1 MSAAQKQT
9 SQDVIETL
17 TLDHTSLAQSID
29 AFYAAPSTRYRRRV
43 LRRTCAGLRAHFAL
57 EAEVFYRD
65 FLVATGDTL
74 SHYVALVNQETVK
87 KIIEE
92 IEWADPDDPSLWERM
107 KELSRL
113 VEHHIEEAEKA
124 DGLFAQVRAAG
135 MRRS

>member
-9 SQDVIETL
+9 SHDVIETL

-29 AFYAAPSTRYRRRV
+29 AFYAAPSAHYRRRV
-43 LRRTCAGLRAHFAL
+43 LRRTCAGLRVHFAL
-57 EAEVFYRD
+57 EADVFYRD

-87 KIIEE
+87 NIIEE
-92 IEWADPDDPSLWERM
+92 IELADPDDPSLWERM

-113 VEHHIEEAEKA
+113 VEHHIEEAEKV

-135 MRRS
+135 VCRS